1 MRPKD
6 APQPRKG
13 ASQAPNQR
21 KEMTEKDK
29 STQTQL
35 DSGTYEIIQSRLL
48 KQKTNL
54 QQRLN
59 ALNEERKKVFGSL
72 ETRLIANDRINT
84 ENNCIARDIVTIGK
98 QSIFGYNVHFGLR
111 TEIKLSDVFS
121 VYTFD
126 RSEENGGELRLP
138 AEARQAGFRESGSK
152 LQLLQN
158 STFQTDFENLYKY
171 YRNTIFARFAIMGNY
186 LHMVFQLSESVTDI
200 KSFKWLITDGG
211 LEYID
216 NRSEHEVRFPP
227 QYGFEWKE
235 AGRDDQRYG
244 EHAHVSIQ
252 DKVFVE
258 TIGGDLTIKVEDNT
272 DDGMGIYREDVVH
285 RDQTLDD
292 GQYRYAD
299 LGNLIVLEIKPFQEE
314 PRYFVYNHKIKEV
327 EKIESI
333 AQAAV
338 LLPDDQG
345 IIFPDGY
352 YLQTGQYNV
361 FPSISN
367 NLKFQKR
374 IASPNG
380 EDHLYVFYN
389 QADGIYVLMSYNVIE
404 QEVKTPIVCSGFT
417 ILERGE
423 LCYFRNEDEQTKHH
437 MMQIWQTPFMKGD
450 IMPSEHQDTLLYKI
464 GNKDIVKAM
473 AESHELITLLNKEDS
488 YKGLYDDI
496 ADASKDLLDAYYWLN
511 EEETERLDLPLR
523 EINKASNAAID
534 EFEKVK
540 QLRKKAAQE
549 TSSLSRKG
557 EELFSKIRSTSFK
570 TINDFVELLT
580 QLRTLRGEA
589 IGLYEVRYVDE
600 EFIKGIEEQIVEQ
613 NEMIS
618 RRAVTFLLDD
628 KALAP
633 YHDAIAEKEKAL
645 SDAKKVVE
653 IKALEKEVNQI
664 AEDLELLIE
673 IVSNLEIEDT
683 SQSTKIIENIS
694 LIFATINQVKAAI
707 KNKIKQVGKKEA
719 QAEFAAQLKL
729 IDQSIINYL
738 DIANTPEKCDEF
750 LNKISIQLEELEGR
764 FADYEEYIT
773 EIIEKRE
780 EVYAAFDNRKN
791 SLVEARNKKAIA
803 LQNAAERIIKG
814 VQKRAQSL
822 ATTTEIN
829 GYFASDLMIN
839 KVRDIIAQLKKLED
853 AGKAEAIETAL
864 KTAREDALRKLKD
877 KNELYEDGDNI
888 IKLGKHKFGVNK
900 QQLDLTI
907 VYKDD
912 ALYYHLTGTDFYQ
925 QLHNESL
932 TASRHLWDQDLVS
945 ENAQVYRS
953 CYLAYTIFKTADK
966 DDLRLKSDED
976 LLAVV
981 QEVAGGNYSA
991 GYVKGVHDQDAM
1003 QILKTLLHKH
1013 HDLGLLI
1020 YPPQVR
1026 AQAQLFWNA
1035 LPQDQQKHFN
1045 QLIKSAGEVLEV
1057 FPKSKEYDHVV
1068 GKIERVISTST
1079 TWSLSEVEMLN
1090 NLDDVSL
1097 SLSKTGRNGKML
1109 NESENALRQA
1119 QRDNNFYK
1127 SVAEYLF
1134 YELKDNDHFIVSS
1147 SARELQEAFEKK
1159 IIEQKATQKFKSSL
1173 EACDNDE
1180 ACVELVRLWVS
1191 AFAKAEYNNVT
1202 QSLSKRDD
1210 GTKTSGLDKDF
1221 DKLSLTKG
1229 LVKYVDECVANIL
1242 YGEQVAA
1249 EVNAIAPYEEIKN
1262 LKGAHATV
1270 DDGKILFHYHKFV
1283 KTLEHFTAVEVPA
1296 YNAFRKAKH
1305 EVTEI
1310 LKEQL
1315 RLEEFKPRVLSSF
1328 VRNKLIDQVYF
1339 PLIGD
1344 NLAKQLGT
1352 VGDTKRTDRMGLLLL
1367 ISPPGYG
1374 KTTLMEYVANRLGL
1388 IFMKINRPA
1397 IGHEITSVDPEAATN
1412 SATREELKKLN
1423 LAFEMGD
1430 NVMLYLDDIQHCNPE
1445 FLQKFISLSDGTR
1458 KIEGVYNSKPK
1469 TYDLRS
1475 KKFCVIMAGNPYTE
1489 SGDKFQI
1496 PDMLANRADIYNLGD
1511 IIGDTAHLFELSLV
1525 ENALTS
1531 NPVLQQLSNRYFDDV
1546 YALIDR
1552 VQNGGQRG
1560 ASALGEMELKGNHST
1575 QEIADYEAVLE
1586 KVLKI
1591 RDTVLKVNETYI
1603 SSAGMED
1610 EYRTEPSFK
1619 LQGSY
1624 RDMNKLVAKVV
1635 PIMDD
1640 KELDTLLL
1648 SHYESESQTLTSA
1661 AEANLLKYR
1670 ELISNLNDEEQQR
1683 WTDIKA
1689 IFQKNNKLKGLGGN
1703 QMSQVLSQMMEFTE
1717 GLDEIRDVLREG
1729 LTGTNRSSIS

>member
-1 MRPKD
+1 MRYVQELTETM
-6 APQPRKG
+6 A
-13 ASQAPNQR
+13 
-21 KEMTEKDK
+21 EEKDIK
-29 STQTQL
+29 DTTQL

-48 KQKTNL
+48 KQKNDL

-72 ETRLIANDRINT
+72 ETRLIANDRVNT

-98 QSIFGYNVHFGLR
+98 HSIFGYNVHFGLR
-111 TEIKLSDVFS
+111 TEIHLSDVFS
-121 VYTFD
+121 IYEFD
-126 RSEENGGELRLP
+126 RSGEAGDALR
-138 AEARQAGFRESGSK
+138 FRESGNK
-152 LQLLQN
+152 LSLIQDEI
-158 STFQTDFENLYKY
+158 FQTDFENLYKY
-171 YRNTIFARFAIMGNY
+171 YRNTIFSKFAIMGNY
-186 LHMVFQLSESVTDI
+186 LHMVFQLSDSVTDI
-200 KSFKWLITDGG
+200 KTFKWLITDDG
-211 LEYID
+211 LQYVD
-216 NRSEHEVRFPP
+216 NRSEHEYRFPA
-227 QYGFEWKE
+227 QYGFQWNE
-235 AGRDDQRYG
+235 AGRDNQRAG
-244 EHAHVSIQ
+244 VHGHVSIL

-258 TIGGDLTIKVEDNT
+258 TIGGDLTIKIEDNT
-272 DDGMGIYREDVVH
+272 DDGQGIYREDVEH

-327 EKIESI
+327 EKIDSI

-338 LLPDDQG
+338 LLPDEQG
-345 IIFPDGY
+345 IIFPSGY
-352 YLQTGQYNV
+352 YLQTGEYNV
-361 FPSISN
+361 FPSDAGK
-367 NLKFQKR
+367 LKFQQR

-389 QADGIYVLMSYNVIE
+389 PAQGLYVLMSYNVID
-404 QEVKTPIVCSGFT
+404 QSVKTPIICNGFT
-417 ILERGE
+417 ILEQGE
-423 LCYFRNEDEQTKHH
+423 LCYFRTEDEQTKHH
-437 MMQIWQTPFMKGD
+437 MMQIWQTPYLKGN
-450 IMPSEHQDTLLYKI
+450 IMPSEHQDTMLFKI

-473 AESHELITLLNKEDS
+473 AEANELLTLLNKEDS
-488 YKGLYDDI
+488 YGGLYDDI
-496 ADASKDLLDAYYWLN
+496 ARASKDILDAYYWLP
-511 EEETERLDLPLR
+511 EEETQQLNLPLL

-540 QLRKKAAQE
+540 QLRKQAATETKEIGKKADA
-549 TSSLSRKG
+549 
-557 EELFSKIRSTSFK
+557 LFSKVKSTSFK
-570 TINDFVELLT
+570 SINDFVQLLI

-589 IGLYEVRYVDE
+589 IGLYEIRYVDTD
-600 EFIKGIEEQIVEQ
+600 FIKGIEEQIVEQ
-613 NEMIS
+613 NEVIS

-633 YHDAIAEKEKAL
+633 YHDAVAEKQKAL
-645 SDAKKVVE
+645 DATKKVIE
-653 IKALEKEVNQI
+653 IKNLEKEVNQI
-664 AEDLELLIE
+664 AEDLELLID

-683 SQSTKIIENIS
+683 SHSTKIIENIS

-707 KNKIKQVGKKEA
+707 RNKVKTVGKKEA
-719 QAEFAAQLKL
+719 QADFAAQLKL

-750 LNKISIQLEELEGR
+750 LTKVSIQLEELEGK
-764 FADYEEYIT
+764 FADFEEYIT

-780 EVYAAFDNRKN
+780 EVYAAFDNRKS
-791 SLVEARNKKAIA
+791 SLVEARNKRAMA
-803 LQNAAERIIKG
+803 FQNAAQRILKG

-822 ATTTEIN
+822 DSITEIN

-839 KVRDIIAQLKKLED
+839 KVRDIIGQLKELDD

-864 KTAREDALRKLKD
+864 KVAREDALRKLKD

-907 VYKDD
+907 VFKDN
-912 ALYYHLTGTDFYQ
+912 ALFYHLTGTDFYQ
-925 QLHNESL
+925 ELHNEVL
-932 TASRHLWDQDLVS
+932 TQSQGIWNQDLVS
-945 ENAQVYRS
+945 ENNQVYRS
-953 CYLAYTIFKTADK
+953 AYLAYSIFKSGDK
-966 DDLRLKSDED
+966 EALRIMSPAD
-976 LLAVV
+976 LLTTV
-981 QEVAGGNYSA
+981 QEIASGNYSG
-991 GYVKGVHDQDAM
+991 GYVKGVHDHDAA
-1003 QILKTLLHKH
+1003 QILGVLLHKH
-1013 HDLGLLI
+1013 HDLGLLT
-1020 YPPQVR
+1020 YDPNTR
-1026 AQAQLFWNA
+1026 AQAQFFWNA
-1035 LPQDQQKHFN
+1035 LDTKHQSN
-1045 QLIKSAGEVLEV
+1045 LNRILKSAGEVLSV
-1057 FPKSKEYDHVV
+1057 FPDSKEYDFI
-1068 GKIERVISTST
+1068 IEEIENEILNSKSQFE
-1079 TWSLSEVEMLN
+1079 SLTARSIA
-1090 NLDDVSL
+1090 S
-1097 SLSKTGRNGKML
+1097 
-1109 NESENALRQA
+1109 
-1119 QRDNNFYK
+1119 
-1127 SVAEYLF
+1127 YLF
-1134 YELKDNDHFIVSS
+1134 NELKDNDHFTVST
-1147 SARELQEAFEKK
+1147 SAIQLKEAFEKK
-1159 IIEQKATQKFKSSL
+1159 IKSQNADLKFKKSL
-1173 EACDNDE
+1173 EACEDE
-1180 ACVELVRLWVS
+1180 KSKVELVRHWVS
-1191 AFAKAEYNNVT
+1191 AFAKADSK
-1202 QSLSKRDD
+1202 QSL
-1210 GTKTSGLDKDF
+1210 
-1221 DKLSLTKG
+1221 LT
-1229 LVKYVDECVANIL
+1229 YVNECVANIL
-1242 YGEQVAA
+1242 YGELTADKTVAISPS
-1249 EVNAIAPYEEIKN
+1249 ENIN
-1262 LKGAHATV
+1262 GLKGSHQTIEEGV
-1270 DDGKILFHYHKFV
+1270 FVFNYHEFV
-1283 KTLEHFTAVEVPA
+1283 HTLEHFTTIKVPA
-1296 YNAFRKAKH
+1296 YETFRKAKQ
-1305 EVTEI
+1305 EVTEE
-1310 LKEQL
+1310 LKESL

-1388 IFMKINRPA
+1388 IFMKINGPA

-1412 SATREELKKLN
+1412 AATREELKKLN

-1458 KIEGVYNSKPK
+1458 KIEGVYNGKPK

-1531 NPVLQQLSNRYFDDV
+1531 NPVLQQLSNKHFDDV

-1552 VQNGGQRG
+1552 VQNG
-1560 ASALGEMELKGNHST
+1560 ASDNELKGNHSN
-1575 QEIADYEAVLE
+1575 QEIADYVAVLE

-1610 EYRTEPSFK
+1610 AYRTEPSFK

-1640 KELDTLLL
+1640 KELQTLLL

-1661 AEANLLKYR
+1661 AEANLLKYK
-1670 ELISNLNDEEQQR
+1670 ELVKTISQEEQQR
-1683 WTDIKA
+1683 WEDIKG
-1689 IFQKNNKLKGLGGN
+1689 IFAKNNKLNGLGGQN
-1703 QMSQVLSQMMEFTE
+1703 QMSQVLSQMMDFTE
-1717 GLDEIRDVLREG
+1717 NLEGIKEVLRKG
-1729 LTGTNRSSIS
+1729 LGK